1 MIGDNLD
8 DTNKSI
14 FVSEMEI
21 IFTFWFHKNY
31 VVSDSFTCLRGGGVR
46 GNGVFQLITADSSAF
61 KQKTKI
67 NVIFFA
73 LPWSQPLLFL
83 NENFTSWQDIE
94 FHGQLFDLVM

>member
-31 VVSDSFTCLRGGGVR
+31 VVSDSFTCLRSGGVR
-46 GNGVFQLITADSSAF
+46 GNGVF
-61 KQKTKI
+61 
-67 NVIFFA
+67 
-73 LPWSQPLLFL
+73 
-83 NENFTSWQDIE
+83 
-94 FHGQLFDLVM
+94 